1 MKYRN
6 LVFATCFAGVMVSGT
21 QLVIT
26 QAGQLITPDEWQKI
40 AAEALCDGDIIVFVD
55 GTKQCGKALMLP
67 PLNYSFGSLNFK
79 PEEVAVVAFKASDGV
94 LKGQY
99 ITHGGQQYV
108 GTVNADIQFAPFAK
122 PTEGSETVETQE
134 SGSIHP
140 QAIQLLILHRDKNT
154 KYTLSKRLHHLELA
168 NGDILPVIFE
178 KENILLSSGWQ
189 DNKLAPQEIVDI
201 TVDGGIYGTISKNG
215 RQQEL
220 PFTFVKEKTVGLQ
233 IPKTGETLRL
243 PWEQINRIK
252 ADSGEFST
260 ILKNL
265 KREGQPFDYYA
276 FYDEKRPIVYDNLYA
291 AIDRAI
297 DSYAEEEDTEEADD
311 NALNHEQ
318 PLQTEDVNSS
328 EEIPRTFELPE
339 TNVPRAPDT
348 KSEEDSFDDELSS
361 SDRAARLLKKV
372 NAVLSNTTNYL
383 PVTEETPQPSS
394 LPINN
399 DEDDEDESY
408 ISEEELQHSLR
419 ELLTNA
425 KPLREPPYEQPQ
437 SEESENRSA
446 LEKITALGD
455 HSRKQTV
462 NSLELAFT
470 ELTGEVKEIAVVEA
484 LKPRNTIDE
493 ILELLAQAESVS
505 KNPIEQSTDD
515 NLQTDVLHLKDK
527 PAEEDAELIEGWDE
541 YAEPETSEEMH
552 TPFDSELLAIQFEE
566 VQPPAPN
573 EEKGTNTDS
582 DSDEDEQ
589 FKSLLSVAAKW
600 KETIDLNNLTY
611 SGLSTKGVQRIL
623 SRHVGQ
629 EKGKD
634 TASQSGHW
642 KEAFEQWAASQN
654 NDTKAWRWEQLL
666 QVYLNQRQKQAEE
679 SALRTIA
686 LQEINEDDIERN
698 LEREENLNRI
708 IHNELL
714 NDLADANEVHFAVEE
729 QEEPAEKISD
739 SIFNIQN
746 QPEPSESNVNE
757 VRFAAED
764 ETSPEPAPEGFYQA
778 FETDFVVFNY
788 EQDPHDAKLF
798 TNEQAHLT
806 PHASDQEP
814 FTFLA
819 QGVHHSDIPVAFE
832 ETPKEIALA
841 EGFIALPQGEIFS
854 QPNSAEKQTHLATI
868 EYEVPDV
875 DPAPT
880 DLRIAPPKDGTEKQN
895 RLEEEIYPEDEF
907 VDYKTYPNEELAT
920 IELDIPDTDPTP
932 TDLYI
937 EPAGEQDE
945 KTWHNAFTL
954 YQALVLNDNSTQSKS
969 DATDPTL
976 NEQFLAAVSLIKETA
991 QESWLKWNEQVA
1003 TIELD
1008 IPDTDPAPTDLYIEP
1023 VSEQDENIA
1032 VQERTEEVNQPGSQ
1046 SWNNAFKIY
1055 QTLVLNGEPAQDK
1068 TDSPAPNLETYDSPS
1083 WNQFQNVAE
1092 NSTEQKALFSGVS
1105 SNQELALLQH
1115 TIAYSN
1121 EPLAEYPQPS
1131 PKQSEQDSI
1140 WVHSLEAYQALIV
1153 ASKPTAADISDREE
1167 SVIAEGIT
1175 IEPEA
1180 AEPVKSE
1187 QENQNKE
1194 DYGETVIIKSVLD
1207 ENEPAQPNESVK
1219 PTEDQSE
1226 QIHRL
1231 GDPYVPRYSSPVHM
1245 DSPTI
1250 ESRLKNSNT
1259 DPRSSEIIFEK
1270 QFEVELPP
1278 EQPEQPPQ
1286 PAPEGQKQSDAVYA
1300 QGDDSEE
1307 TDEQIL
1313 LEAEQDQEDQVALAD
1328 EPGNVSVHPYNGTI
1342 EAELNEQFLAALDVA
1357 KDTAHDAW
1365 SKLNATAKSQDE
1377 PDNVQLNNDEMIEEE
1392 QDQNSLQL
1400 DMSHELKEE
1409 PEPIIHEESSAPAAP
1424 EGPSLN
1430 EKLVAM
1436 ITLAKEKLA
1445 EASKQT
1451 QNDDSP
1457 NNSIDSDELIDED
1470 EIVIPVFEEVVPD
1483 QNQKNE
1489 LQLDMSHELKGEPE
1503 PVQTYQEQ
1511 KIETSDTPKANDE
1524 LIKASENPSDL
1535 QLDLDYELK
1544 GEPEPIEEAP
1554 KQMVNSV
1561 KDVRTLKKARGK
1573 TAVVYSGVTF
1583 KDWKTGVAAKSKKLN
1598 PYLKK
1603 IQVGAHIWSQLPDH
1617 EKNRMIFVPSD
1628 EIVIVNEIVPAH
1640 SNTTKYLR
1648 AKELGQ
1654 AVAVGDFFIDPEEVT
1669 NAQYAQFI
1677 QETHHRYPSHWV
1689 NGEIPQGAEEEPVVN
1704 ITYRDAEAY
1713 AAWAGKRLPTEI
1725 EWERAAVASKQDSR
1739 LRNFDEES
1747 KSNVAEWTSSCY
1759 QKDCPPKG
1767 RVGEEQRS
1775 PFRVIRRGEITEAER
1790 KIPIIERAPMHQDD
1804 ANPYTGFRCVADQ

>member
-6 LVFATCFAGVMVSGT
+6 LLFATCFAGVMVSGT

-55 GTKQCGKALMLP
+55 GTKQCGKALLLP

-99 ITHGGQQYV
+99 ITHSGQQYV

-134 SGSIHP
+134 SRSIHP

-297 DSYAEEEDTEEADD
+297 DSYAEEEDAEEADD
-311 NALNHEQ
+311 STLKNEQ

-339 TNVPRAPDT
+339 TSVPRAPDT
-348 KSEEDSFDDELSS
+348 KSEENSFDDELSS

-383 PVTEETPQPSS
+383 PVTEETPEPSS

-399 DEDDEDESY
+399 DEDDEDESH

-419 ELLTNA
+419 QLLTNA

-437 SEESENRSA
+437 TEESENHSA

-455 HSRKQTV
+455 HSRKENV

-484 LKPRNTIDE
+484 PKPRNTIDE

-541 YAEPETSEEMH
+541 YAEPETSEEVR

-566 VQPPAPN
+566 VQPLDQN
-573 EEKGTNTDS
+573 EETETKTDS

-634 TASQSGHW
+634 TASPSGRW
-642 KEAFEQWAASQN
+642 KAAFEHWVASQN

-679 SALRTIA
+679 SALRAIA

-708 IHNELL
+708 IQNELL
-714 NDLADANEVHFAVEE
+714 NDLADANEVRFAVEE
-729 QEEPAEKISD
+729 QEEPAEKVSDAIS
-739 SIFNIQN
+739 NIQN
-746 QPEPSESNVNE
+746 QPEPTESNVNE

-764 ETSPEPAPEGFYQA
+764 ETLPEPAPEEFYRA

-788 EQDPHDAKLF
+788 EQDPDDAKLF
-798 TNEQAHLT
+798 KNEQAHLT

-819 QGVHHSDIPVAFE
+819 QSVHRSDIPVAFE
-832 ETPKEIALA
+832 EPPKEVALA

-854 QPNSAEKQTHLATI
+854 QPNSDETQTHLATI
-868 EYEVPDV
+868 EYEVPDI

-932 TDLYI
+932 TDLFI
-937 EPAGEQDE
+937 EPAGEQNE
-945 KTWHNAFTL
+945 KTWNNAFTL
-954 YQALVLNDNSTQSKS
+954 YQALVLNEESTQSKSDVNS

-976 NEQFLAAVSLIKETA
+976 NEQFLAAVSLVKETA
-991 QESWLKWNEQVA
+991 QESWLKLNEQVA

-1032 VQERTEEVNQPGSQ
+1032 VQVQTEEINQPGSQ

-1068 TDSPAPNLETYDSPS
+1068 TDYPAPNLETYESPS

-1121 EPLAEYPQPS
+1121 EPLAEYHQPS

-1153 ASKPTAADISDREE
+1153 AAKPTAADINDPEE
-1167 SVIAEGIT
+1167 SVIAEGIK

-1187 QENQNKE
+1187 KENQNKE
-1194 DYGETVIIKSVLD
+1194 DYGETVIIKSVLE
-1207 ENEPAQPNESVK
+1207 ENEPAQPNGSGR

-1231 GDPYVPRYSSPVHM
+1231 GDPYVPRYSSPVNM

-1250 ESRLKNSNT
+1250 ESRLKDSNT
-1259 DPRSSEIIFEK
+1259 DPRNSEIIFEK

-1278 EQPEQPPQ
+1278 EQPEQPLQ
-1286 PAPEGQKQSDAVYA
+1286 PAPEVQKQNDAVYA

-1313 LEAEQDQEDQVALAD
+1313 LEAEQDQEDQVAFAD
-1328 EPGNVSVHPYNGTI
+1328 EPGNVSVHPYNDTI

-1377 PDNVQLNNDEMIEEE
+1377 PDKVQLNDETIEEE
-1392 QDQNSLQL
+1392 QDQN
-1400 DMSHELKEE
+1400 
-1409 PEPIIHEESSAPAAP
+1409 P
-1424 EGPSLN
+1424 
-1430 EKLVAM
+1430 
-1436 ITLAKEKLA
+1436 
-1445 EASKQT
+1445 
-1451 QNDDSP
+1451 
-1457 NNSIDSDELIDED
+1457 
-1470 EIVIPVFEEVVPD
+1470 
-1483 QNQKNE
+1483 

-1503 PVQTYQEQ
+1503 PVQIYQEL
-1511 KIETSDTPKANDE
+1511 KMDASESPKANDE

-1573 TAVVYSGVTF
+1573 TAVVYSGITF

-1617 EKNRMIFVPSD
+1617 EKNRMIFVYSD

-1725 EWERAAVASKQDSR
+1725 EWERAAVASKQDPR

-1767 RVGEEQRS
+1767 QVGEEQRS